1 MGKNQMRSNKKTSL
15 VVLHFCRPQEKIG
28 SPGTGLIDVLE
39 CREEE
44 TTWRGAEG
52 LAIFAPS
59 YGNEL

>member
-1 MGKNQMRSNKKTSL
+1 MRSKEKSSL
-15 VVLHFCRPQEKIG
+15 LVLHSRRPQEEIG
-28 SPGTGLIDVLE
+28 SPGTGLIDVVE

-59 YGNEL
+59 YGNEP